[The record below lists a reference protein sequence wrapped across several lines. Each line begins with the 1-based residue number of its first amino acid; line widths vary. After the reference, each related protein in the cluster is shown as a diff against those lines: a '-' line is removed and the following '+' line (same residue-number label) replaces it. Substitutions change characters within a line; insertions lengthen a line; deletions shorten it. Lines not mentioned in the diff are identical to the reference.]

1 MQLPTGA
8 SPLTETF
15 SWRVTTTAFIK
26 SASKEAIPRAIPS
39 AFRERALAV
48 ARGLRARHVSR
59 HQSCHGL
66 AVCRCAWIAGAKAS
80 SCVPRAAAD
89 GAWARAFHWDH
100 PSRASSGPRYRFA
113 SHCENCCCRYHFWLR
128 FISSAAFA
136 SSELGG
142 DASRVRRFNA
152 LVVRDGVSARRRTD
166 AGPVFSAIVG
176 CRRAASSRHSPNA
189 CVGIRE
195 FQRAFSPDLGGRNP
209 HVRLSSNHRA
219 GCCRGLRKTWGRNT
233 APRLVQYRFALDA
246 RANDHRRLH
255 PVVLI
260 SDLTIS

>member
-1 MQLPTGA
+1 MQLPTAA

-15 SWRVTTTAFIK
+15 SWRVTITAFIK

-59 HQSCHGL
+59 RQSCDGL

-80 SCVPRAAAD
+80 SCVPRAAAHR
-89 GAWARAFHWDH
+89 AWARAFDWDH
-100 PSRASSGPRYRFA
+100 HSCRSSGACCRSA
-113 SHCENCCCRYHFWLR
+113 SHSENCCCRYHFWLR

-142 DASRVRRFNA
+142 DASGVRRFDA
-152 LVVRDGVSARRRTD
+152 LVVRDGLSARRRTD

-176 CRRAASSRHSPNA
+176 CRRAASTRHSPNA

-195 FQRAFSPDLGGRNP
+195 FQRAFSPDRGGGNP
-209 HVRLSSNHRA
+209 HVRLSCNHRA
-219 GCCRGLRKTWGRNT
+219 GRDRGLRKTRGRDT

-246 RANDHRRLH
+246 RADDHRLLY
-255 PVVLI
+255 PGVVI